1 MAKSKTPSK
10 SEMLQEMVM
19 LDRVTSALNT
29 AIVALMYISKVKGN
43 ELDKVKPED
52 YVKFVEE
59 HVHPLMLR
67 ADAINKE
74 VAEKAKKDIDD
85 AIDAAKEEK

>member
-74 VAEKAKKDIDD
+74 VAEKTKKDIDD